1 VKAIVQDGYGSPSD
15 VLALHDIPT
24 PNVDDKGVLVEVH
37 AASVNAL
44 DWHVTKGPYVLRLMM
59 GLRTPRDPVRG
70 VDLAGRVVAVG
81 AAVTRFHVGDEVFGG
96 TDGSFAEF
104 TVTTEDRLA
113 RKPSSFTYAQA
124 AALHVA
130 GMTSVQG
137 LRDKARVQA
146 GQRVLIVGA
155 GGGVGIYAVQI
166 AKWLGAHVTAAT
178 RTENVDLVR
187 SVGADSVVD
196 YRSTD
201 FTRSN
206 ERYDV
211 IFDIGGHRP
220 FSHLRRVV
228 APKGTIVSVG
238 APGGRWIAPA
248 SRLLTAAA
256 LSPFVSG
263 RIIPLISSN
272 DAATLALLGE
282 LAEAGHIRTVID
294 RQFALSE
301 SAEAISHVGEGRA
314 RGKVVI
320 KIR

>member
-1 VKAIVQDGYGSPSD
+1 MKAIVQEGYGSPGD
-15 VLALHDIPT
+15 VLALSDIPT

-59 GLRTPRDPVRG
+59 GLRTPTDRVRG

-81 AAVTRFHVGDEVFGG
+81 TGVTRFRVGDEVFGG
-96 TDGSFAEF
+96 ADGSFAEY

-113 RKPSSFTYAQA
+113 RKPSAFTYGQA

-137 LRDKARVQA
+137 LRDKARVQP

-155 GGGVGIYAVQI
+155 GGGVGTYAVQI
-166 AKWLGAHVTAAT
+166 AKWLGAHVAAVT
-178 RTENVDLVR
+178 RTESVDLVR
-187 SVGADSVVD
+187 SLGADDVVD
-196 YRSTD
+196 YRTRD
-201 FTRSN
+201 FTRGS

-256 LSPFVSG
+256 LSPFVSE

-272 DAATLALLGE
+272 DGATLALLGE
-282 LAEAGHIRTVID
+282 LAEAGRIRTVVD

-301 SAEAISHVGEGRA
+301 TAEAISHVGAGLA

-320 KIR
+320 EVR

>member
-1 VKAIVQDGYGSPSD
+1 MKAIVQDGYGSPSD
-15 VLALHDIPT
+15 VLALRDIPT
-24 PNVDDKGVLVEVH
+24 PNVGDKGVLVEVH

-59 GLRTPRDPVRG
+59 GLRTPKDPVRG

-81 AAVTRFHVGDEVFGG
+81 PGVTRFHAGDEVFGG

-130 GMTSVQG
+130 GMTSIQG

-178 RTENVDLVR
+178 RTESVDLVR
-187 SVGADSVVD
+187 SLGADDVVD
-196 YRSTD
+196 YRTRD

-228 APKGTIVSVG
+228 APNGTIVSVG

-256 LSPFVSG
+256 LSPFVGG

-282 LAEAGHIRTVID
+282 LAEAGHIRTVVD

-301 SAEAISHVGEGRA
+301 SAEAISHVGAGRA

-320 KIR
+320 RVR